1 MLTKIHGLVISMIR
15 HDERNNILTLYTA
28 ERGRM
33 TLMSSASKSR
43 NGRLRNARLAP
54 MALIEADINIRENRE
69 IQFLGSF
76 STPAPWKNIYF
87 DPVKAPI
94 VIFLSEFLSK
104 ILRTSGS
111 DLPTWK
117 FLVSALA
124 ELDGMTEGIA
134 NYHIAF
140 LIRFLE
146 FAGIEPDP
154 RNFCVGRIFD
164 LRAGD
169 FTDMH
174 PGHRDVLT
182 VEETALMPKLMR
194 MNFENLHKFRFHV
207 AQRRRLLRIIID
219 YYSLHLPV
227 SPHLKSLEVLAEIF

>member
-1 MLTKIHGLVISMIR
+1 MLTKIHGIVISLIR

-33 TLMSSASKSR
+33 TLLSSASRSR
-43 NGRLRNARLAP
+43 SGRLRNARLAP

-69 IQFLGSF
+69 LQFLGSF

-87 DPVKAPI
+87 DPVKAPV

-111 DLPTWK
+111 DLPTWQ
-117 FLVSALA
+117 FLVKALTV
-124 ELDGMTEGIA
+124 LDEINEGVA
-134 NYHIAF
+134 NYHLAF

-146 FAGIEPDP
+146 FAGIEPDA
-154 RNFCVGRIFD
+154 RNYRTGNIFD

-169 FTDMH
+169 FTDMN
-174 PGHRDVLT
+174 PGHRDILSLD
-182 VEETALMPKLMR
+182 ETALMPKFLR
-194 MNFENLHKFRFHV
+194 MNFENMGRFRFNV
-207 AQRRRLLRIIID
+207 AQRRRLLRVIID
-219 YYSLHLPV
+219 YYSLHLPI
-227 SPHLKSLEVLAEIF
+227 SPHLKSLEVLSELF